1 MGPALPPKLPRHQ
14 LAIPKLGTR
23 NPCRACVPRLLAD
36 ILCPLPLDPYSHIY
50 APLVA
55 EGSPS
60 DPRTSLYYVH
70 KTTGSVL
77 SNSAALR
84 MLVSILEGPTAD
96 GGAGAGS
103 LGRLQSSGRLTG
115 WFPGRLVGKE
125 AKLARSWGALVPLCC
140 QPLDQVHSLF
150 GSKVALHFALIAFIA
165 SVLVLPAL
173 VGAAAFVHQLVVVSP
188 SKVAWAPLFAL
199 MVIMLLGVATKLWR
213 RREKRLAMRWGL
225 LNARKK
231 PLLRSEFKQ
240 PHRRRRSPITGRPSY
255 LQSARERST
264 RSCCAASCTATA
276 MGVVVVVTLST
287 FLARVA
293 LGSLEQQG
301 LIEPS
306 WSGYASSVIGA
317 VVVTVTQLLYSRMAV
332 CLTNWENRPTDVEHD
347 ASLIC
352 KQGVFN
358 AVNVSFALLWTAF
371 AQTRASLIFSGRIEP
386 CSPGPDGSP
395 DCMVQLQAQVA
406 SLLLTK
412 FILGNVTEVLLPW
425 LMEHWTHV
433 LCCSLRK
440 CFPRCCWWCCCGCG
454 NAPRHRVKAPAGSKP
469 AEAGASGGTPAAA
482 SASGAGSAV
491 ALEDIESSGH
501 QPRDAAGDTP
511 TTVRLR
517 GPGSTSS
524 AWADGEGILAGT
536 NLHMAEA
543 DADLA
548 AFDPSP
554 EMHEVLAVLTI
565 AVLFVV
571 AFPLAP
577 LVAIVYLASERL
589 VDSDKLL
596 RAASRPLPEDIPS
609 MGSWVALLDAI
620 TRAAV
625 VVNAGVVFFT
635 EGRTDISGTSAGFPG
650 LFGAISS
657 SEQRLTAFVAV
668 EACVLGAL
676 WLLGVVVSDEPPEV
690 TLQASRQAYLIA
702 KHIHDAPTPSAPGH
716 ERDQEEEAAAAVADA
731 EDPDPAPDAEDAE
744 GHADSSKPESA
755 RSLGPDASAI
765 VASDVA

>member
-1 MGPALPPKLPRHQ
+1 MSPFGLLSKLLLVWRQSVRAKGGSEGGCSRNRSAAASGAAPARSLAVQPCVAAAIVVQVPACSSAPATNPLAAGLILDSALGSDGQTTFVRVSATEARLLREAQHVGEPCQLDSAALRDADIRVNDRLQSAGVTFGLGEPVRPPPCCGLLSCCRCCRALEACPQCCGSRGVAVTAPMGPALPPKLPRHQ

-231 PLLRSEFKQ
+231 PLLRSEVKQ

-358 AVNVSFALLWTAF
+358 AVNVSPTPALPLWRRTARVAPCATAPPF
-371 AQTRASLIFSGRIEP
+371 PHATVLLLPWSLSRPPAFLGPPFPNRAGARVNIQAALPASSLSLWRLVARRCRLHSCGQPLRKRARPSSSAGASSRALRGRTARPTAWCSSRRKWRRCFSP
-386 CSPGPDGSP
+386 NLFWATSPKSCSPG
-395 DCMVQLQAQVA
+395 
-406 SLLLTK
+406 
-412 FILGNVTEVLLPW
+412 
-425 LMEHWTHV
+425 
-433 LCCSLRK
+433 
-440 CFPRCCWWCCCGCG
+440 
-454 NAPRHRVKAPAGSKP
+454 
-469 AEAGASGGTPAAA
+469 
-482 SASGAGSAV
+482 
-491 ALEDIESSGH
+491 
-501 QPRDAAGDTP
+501 
-511 TTVRLR
+511 
-517 GPGSTSS
+517 
-524 AWADGEGILAGT
+524 
-536 NLHMAEA
+536 
-543 DADLA
+543 
-548 AFDPSP
+548 
-554 EMHEVLAVLTI
+554 
-565 AVLFVV
+565 
-571 AFPLAP
+571 
-577 LVAIVYLASERL
+577 
-589 VDSDKLL
+589 
-596 RAASRPLPEDIPS
+596 
-609 MGSWVALLDAI
+609 
-620 TRAAV
+620 
-625 VVNAGVVFFT
+625 
-635 EGRTDISGTSAGFPG
+635 
-650 LFGAISS
+650 
-657 SEQRLTAFVAV
+657 
-668 EACVLGAL
+668 
-676 WLLGVVVSDEPPEV
+676 
-690 TLQASRQAYLIA
+690 
-702 KHIHDAPTPSAPGH
+702 
-716 ERDQEEEAAAAVADA
+716 
-731 EDPDPAPDAEDAE
+731 
-744 GHADSSKPESA
+744 
-755 RSLGPDASAI
+755 
-765 VASDVA
+765 